1 MHSRKK
7 SQKKETSAPIR
18 KRHLEF
24 EVFQWGVVRGRTL
37 TETACSGQ
45 AP

>member
-7 SQKKETSAPIR
+7 LQKKETSASIP
-18 KRHLEF
+18 KKYLEYG
-24 EVFQWGVVRGRTL
+24 VSQGRVVRGRTL
-37 TETACSGQ
+37 IETAHPDQ

>member
-24 EVFQWGVVRGRTL
+24 EVFQWGVVRGNTL
-37 TETACSGQ
+37 TEAAHPDQ